1 MQAKTKNQRT
11 INMMKD
17 NISVPV
23 DIFKLADACDG
34 NVYKSLIIVGKR
46 ANQLTVEMK
55 EDLMRR
61 LSEFAP
67 SYDNLEEVSEN
78 KEQIEISKHYERK
91 AKTTHV
97 ALDEFLDGK
106 VQWKDI

>member
-1 MQAKTKNQRT
+1 
-11 INMMKD
+11 MKD

-23 DIFKLADACDG
+23 DIFKLADMCGG
-34 NVYKSLIIVGKR
+34 NVYKSLIITGKR
-46 ANQLTVEMK
+46 ANQLTTEMK

-97 ALDEFLDGK
+97 ALSEFMDEK
-106 VQWKDI
+106 VHWKDV